1 MGNFGKYLRERRR
14 DKGISSDYIALHT
27 SLNKNVL
34 NAIENENFDFFNSTF
49 YFSNFLNTYL
59 DFLEIDRD
67 RFYTEFGGELEFLKT
82 KENIQIVKSL
92 TGLRYKK
99 FRNRKLIVKGII
111 IGIILAIIIYLAF
124 VNNGFLF
131 SFFEEDRVSIP
142 ETASMITGV
151 PENEPDFSPVNV
163 MLKFSNDCWIRAFR
177 GEEIVEEKVFISG
190 ESFHM
195 RGYSIKLIIGNPS
208 VVDIIINGEKTMKYK
223 NMGRTAV
230 LNIRPDTIDRIIN
243 WNH

>member
-1 MGNFGKYLRERRR
+1 MGNFGNYLRERRK

-27 SLNKNVL
+27 SLNKKTL

-67 RFYTEFGGELEFLKT
+67 RFYTEFAGELEFLKT

-92 TGLRYKK
+92 TGLRYRK
-99 FRNRKLIVKGII
+99 FRNRKLIIKGII
-111 IGIILAIIIYLAF
+111 LGIILAIIIYLAF
-124 VNNGFLF
+124 INKGLLF
-131 SFFEEDRVSIP
+131 SFFEEDKVTLP

-163 MLKFSNDCWIRAFR
+163 RLKFSNDCWLRAFR
-177 GEEIVEEKVFISG
+177 GEEIQEEKVFTSG
-190 ESFHM
+190 ENFQM
-195 RGYSIKLIIGNPS
+195 KGYNIKLIIGNPS
-208 VVDIIINGEKTMKYK
+208 VVDIIINGKKTMKYK
-223 NMGRTAV
+223 NLARTAII
-230 LNIRPDTIDRIIN
+230 NIRPETIDRIMH